1 MWCKLQVCIA
11 LCRGFCP
18 ENSFLWL
25 GSDIDCQPYL
35 IRSFTCWCA
44 ACEFDRFCSFCRHLP
59 ELDLYTNRNLTER
72 NSAYCDNSIRPDE
85 VEHPAPTQQVRKPQK
100 TSVYMH
106 GCGPGKPRVT
116 VSLPRGSIYTTIME
130 LGPERPS
137 SSGFWGTE
145 LHHL

>member
-1 MWCKLQVCIA
+1 MRFAGAFAQRTA
-11 LCRGFCP
+11 F
-18 ENSFLWL
+18 SD
-25 GSDIDCQPYL
+25 SDIDCQPYL
-35 IRSFTCWCA
+35 ITSFTCWCA

-59 ELDLYTNRNLTER
+59 KPDLYTNRNPTER

-116 VSLPRGSIYTTIME
+116 VSLPRGSIYM
-130 LGPERPS
+130 LPLWSWAPKDHPHQGSGGPNSITVR
-137 SSGFWGTE
+137 
-145 LHHL
+145 